1 MNARAPAVAGLFYPA
16 SPEVLR
22 REVDTMLSAVARL
35 PVSGVRA
42 LIVPHAGYV
51 YSGPVAAPAY
61 SLLRGHEF
69 ERVVL
74 LGPAHR
80 VALHG
85 LALPTVSHFHTP
97 LGDVPLDTD
106 CMRKLSALP
115 GVERRDDAHALEH
128 SLEVQ
133 LPFLQSVL
141 DTFRLV
147 PAVVGLATPKQIEDF
162 LDAAVDEHTL
172 VIISTDLSHYHDYAS
187 AKSIDAQ
194 TVSRIQACDSALH
207 GEEACG
213 AYPLNG
219 FLRYAHRHG
228 WTVQALDVRNSGDT
242 AGDRQRV
249 VGYASFVVS

>member
-1 MNARAPAVAGLFYPA
+1 MNVRSPAVAGLFYPG
-16 SPEVLR
+16 SPGALR
-22 REVDTMLSAVARL
+22 QEVDSLLSAAERV
-35 PVSGVRA
+35 PVSDVHA
-42 LIVPHAGYV
+42 LVVPHAGYV
-51 YSGPVAAPAY
+51 YSGAVAASAY
-61 SLLRGHEF
+61 ALLRGREF

-80 VALHG
+80 VALRG
-85 LALPTVSHFHTP
+85 LAVPSVARFETP

-106 CMRKLSALP
+106 CIAKLSRLP
-115 GVERRDDAHALEH
+115 GVQRRDDAHALEH

-141 DTFRLV
+141 SHFRLV
-147 PAVVGLATPKQIEDF
+147 PAVVGLATPEQIESF
-162 LDAAVDEHTL
+162 LDAAVDDHTL
-172 VIISTDLSHYHDYAS
+172 VVISSDLSHYHPYVL

-194 TVSRIQACDSALH
+194 TVSRIEACDSALD

-213 AYPLNG
+213 ADALNG
-219 FLRYAHRHG
+219 FLRYAQRQG
-228 WTVQALDVRNSGDT
+228 WRVRALDVRNSGDT

>member
-22 REVDTMLSAVARL
+22 RDVESLLSAAERV
-35 PVSGVRA
+35 PVSGVHA

-51 YSGPVAAPAY
+51 YSGPVAANAY
-61 SLLRGHEF
+61 TLLRGHEF

-80 VALHG
+80 VALRG
-85 LALPTVSHFHTP
+85 LALPTVGSFHTP

-106 CMRKLSALP
+106 CLQKLSALP

-141 DTFRLV
+141 GSFRLV
-147 PAVVGLATPKQIEDF
+147 PAVVGVATPKQIEDF

-172 VIISTDLSHYHDYAS
+172 VVISTDLSHYHDYAS
-187 AKSIDAQ
+187 AKTIDAR
-194 TVSRIQACDSALH
+194 TVSRIEACDSALE

-219 FLRYAHRHG
+219 FLRYAVRRG
-228 WTVQALDVRNSGDT
+228 WKVRPLDVRNSGDT
-242 AGDRQRV
+242 AGDKQRV

>member
-1 MNARAPAVAGLFYPA
+1 LFYPA
-16 SPEVLR
+16 SSEVLQR
-22 REVDTMLSAVARL
+22 DVDAMLSAAERV
-35 PVSGVRA
+35 PVSNVHA
-42 LIVPHAGYV
+42 LIVPHAGYA
-51 YSGPVAAPAY
+51 YSGAVAARAY
-61 SLLRGHEF
+61 TLLHGHQF

-80 VALHG
+80 VAFRG
-85 LALPTVSHFHTP
+85 LALPAVNRFHTP

-106 CMRKLSALP
+106 CMQKLSLLP
-115 GVERRDDAHALEH
+115 GVERREDAHALEH

-141 DTFRLV
+141 SNFRLV
-147 PAVVGLATPKQIEDF
+147 PAVVGHASPQQIEDF
-162 LDAAVDEHTL
+162 LDAAVDERTL
-172 VIISTDLSHYHDYAS
+172 VIISTDLSHYRDYAS

-194 TVSRIQACDSALH
+194 TVARIEACDSALD

-219 FLRYAHRHG
+219 FLRYATRHG
-228 WTVQALDVRNSGDT
+228 WKVRSLDVRNSGDT
-242 AGDRQRV
+242 AGDKRRV